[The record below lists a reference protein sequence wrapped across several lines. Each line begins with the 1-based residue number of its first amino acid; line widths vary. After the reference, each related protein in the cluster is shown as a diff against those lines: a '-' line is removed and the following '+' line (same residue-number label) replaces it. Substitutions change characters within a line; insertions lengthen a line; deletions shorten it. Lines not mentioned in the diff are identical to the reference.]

1 MTSEKPIHNPQDL
14 AWGYLREFY
23 YPRFRNSIGLIPWE
37 KRYGIL
43 KDLYDN
49 REEDTRW
56 EERSGD
62 PIRDMM
68 EWVGRKGYWTFFLR
82 GVDVMPDGSF
92 KVHIYIS
99 QLLGRLG
106 ALGNNE
112 DPISGDED
120 E

>member
-1 MTSEKPIHNPQDL
+1 MSNGSIHSPEDL

-37 KRYGIL
+37 RRYEIL

-49 REEDTRW
+49 REASPRW

-82 GVDVMPDGSF
+82 GVDVRSDGSF

-112 DPISGDED
+112 SPNDEVSQ
-120 E
+120 